1 MEFAV
6 TSDGMLETFG
16 LTGVV
21 FFPSYESRGNRLD
34 RRAAEFLSRVG
45 LPDSEYFMAKASVG
59 QEESIRLESWFGSER
74 GTLPQ
79 ECREWLVL
87 GHFVAS
93 LIALDPVSGKVY
105 AFGEGE
111 PLDAYE
117 HLHRDVESLAYAL
130 YLFRKFEDE
139 ERGEEEIEERV
150 DRLRSQI
157 EAFDPLPFADEQSQ
171 WNLVLEEVVDGIW

>member
-16 LTGVV
+16 LAGVV
-21 FFPSYESRGNRLD
+21 FFLSYESEGNQLD
-34 RRAAEFLSRVG
+34 RRTAEFLSRVG
-45 LPDSEYFMAKASVG
+45 LPDNQYFMAKASVG

-130 YLFRKFEDE
+130 YLFGKFEEEGDE
-139 ERGEEEIEERV
+139 EEVEQRV
-150 DRLRSQI
+150 ERLRSRI

-171 WNLVLEEVVDGIW
+171 WNLIFEEVIDGIW